1 MARRLTP
8 FSIEDAVSG
17 YITPTEEHSAE
28 GGFPWTGT
36 TPRNASAVTE
46 RRAWQDRTQESTQ
59 SYSLNHMVTK
69 AQRREKG
76 SKVGLRDRICCYQW
90 TWFTMTM
97 ATGGVSSVLHSVW
110 NGYQANWLYNVG
122 LVFYLFN
129 LSLFVMNCV
138 FISMRFSM
146 TPGSFVQSFTDQL
159 ESLFIPSFVVSIG
172 TILIN
177 TCEYGIPRA
186 PWLAHVMVYFFWLYI
201 AVSLFA
207 STGMYLILWSTQV
220 FPVHTMTPVWI
231 FPGYP
236 LLLAAPLA
244 GNLISSATSHN
255 PPPEIPYVAIALTAV
270 SIQGAGFLISLMICA
285 AFLYRLMTQKLP
297 RDNQRP
303 GVFISIG
310 PGGFTVA
317 GLVLLGQQ
325 ARYVIPISLQDGDHA
340 VLIVRIL
347 SIMVGLWVYGLSF
360 WFFLVSVGSLW
371 KYCLPGHRL
380 PFQMTWYSFVFPK
393 TALVTAT
400 LALAQAL
407 SSPGFRIFGCVLAA
421 SLVVVWTA
429 VFSIMVKSVI
439 KKQLLWPKDDED
451 D

>member
-1 MARRLTP
+1 MARGLTP
-8 FSIEDAVSG
+8 SSLEASANG
-17 YITPTEEHSAE
+17 YVTPSEEFSAE
-28 GGFPWTGT
+28 GFPWSTA
-36 TPRNASAVTE
+36 RNGSSTTE
-46 RRAWQDRTQESTQ
+46 RRGWPDRSQESTQ
-59 SYSLNHMVTK
+59 TRSLNQMVSR

-76 SKVGLRDRICCYQW
+76 SKVGFRDRIRCYTW

-97 ATGGVSSVLHSVW
+97 ATGVW
-110 NGYQANWLYNVG
+110 NGYKADWLYYIG
-122 LVFYLFN
+122 LAFYVFNICLFI
-129 LSLFVMNCV
+129 MNCV
-138 FISMRFSM
+138 FITMRFSM
-146 TPGSFVQSFTDQL
+146 TPSSFIHSFTDQL
-159 ESLFIPSFVVSIG
+159 ESLFIPSVVVSIG

-186 PWLAHVMVYFFWLYI
+186 PWLANVMVYFFWIYI
-201 AVSLFA
+201 AISLFA

-236 LLLAAPLA
+236 LLMTAPLA
-244 GNLISSATSHN
+244 GNLISSATLHS
-255 PPPEIPYVAIALTAV
+255 PPPQIPYVAIALTAV
-270 SIQGAGFLISLMICA
+270 AVQGAGFLISLMICA

-297 RDNQRP
+297 TDNQRP

-317 GLVLLGQQ
+317 GLVLLGQS
-325 ARYVIPISLQDGDHA
+325 ASYVIPASLQDGDHA
-340 VLIVRIL
+340 VYIVRIL
-347 SIMVGLWVYGLSF
+347 SILVGLWVYGLSF

-371 KYCLPGHRL
+371 KYCIPGHRM

-393 TALVTAT
+393 TALVTGT

-407 SSPGFRIFGCVLAA
+407 SSPGFRLFGCVLAA
-421 SLVVVWTA
+421 CLIVVWVT